1 MVRGLLFD
9 AAVKK
14 TDKAWAKKPLS
25 GTETAADFRK

>member
-1 MVRGLLFD
+1 MVRELLFD

-14 TDKAWAKKPLS
+14 TDQARAEKPLS